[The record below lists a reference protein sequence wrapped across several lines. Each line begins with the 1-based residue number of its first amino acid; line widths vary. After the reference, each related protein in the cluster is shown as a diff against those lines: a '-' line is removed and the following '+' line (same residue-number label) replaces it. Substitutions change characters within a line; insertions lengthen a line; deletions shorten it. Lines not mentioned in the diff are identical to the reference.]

1 MYPKL
6 RVWEHAEAIYVDL
19 NEKYSLGSIFQ
30 LPDNLCHYVHAIWG
44 IVTAML
50 YVAIETYMSNWVKF
64 DRLSGLTFFK
74 MYFFLD
80 EIKKKIILFVKWEL
94 FLIKTIVFNV
104 NFQFLSNFKT
114 SLNVNKQDSV
124 GYIQIKHL
132 ESI

>member
-6 RVWEHAEAIYVDL
+6 RVCGHAEALFVDL

-30 LPDNLCHYVHAIWG
+30 SPDNLCHYFHAIWG

-74 MYFFLD
+74 MYFFLN
-80 EIKKKIILFVKWEL
+80 EIKKKIILFVKLEL

-114 SLNVNKQDSV
+114 SLNVNKQDLV
-124 GYIQIKHL
+124 RYIQN
-132 ESI
+132 

>member
-1 MYPKL
+1 MKIFHNEILFYTFQCHFKTLKIWIKKKL
-6 RVWEHAEAIYVDL
+6 IKCTQRVRVWEHTEALHVDL

-74 MYFFLD
+74 MYFFLMN
-80 EIKKKIILFVKWEL
+80 KIIFFVKLEL
-94 FLIKTIVFNV
+94 FLIKTIAWTWIFE
-104 NFQFLSNFKT
+104 F
-114 SLNVNKQDSV
+114 
-124 GYIQIKHL
+124 
-132 ESI
+132 